1 MFHFLIVY
9 SHFELLRRMTN
20 KKTGGR
26 TAADAPIT
34 SRSVATAILKH
45 NFCLGVKRLN
55 KKKDIDPI

>member
-1 MFHFLIVY
+1 
-9 SHFELLRRMTN
+9 MTN

-34 SRSVATAILKH
+34 SRSVPMAILKH

-55 KKKDIDPI
+55 KKKRNIRYRQVVRV

>member
-1 MFHFLIVY
+1 
-9 SHFELLRRMTN
+9 MTN

-34 SRSVATAILKH
+34 SRSAPMVILKH

-55 KKKDIDPI
+55 KKKEKYPI